1 MQRFIAFL
9 MALAFVGVSLAS
21 PAMAM
26 PADAAFHQAHCAERP
41 AMPMDHQKA
50 PAKSMDSQ
58 KCCFSVLPAVAVG
71 DAVADVRNNPM
82 PRSVVA
88 KVDDRTLA
96 GMNWTADPPPPRI
109 G

>member
-1 MQRFIAFL
+1 MRRLIAFL

-21 PAMAM
+21 PAMATRM
-26 PADAAFHQAHCAERP
+26 DAAAHQAHCAEMP
-41 AMPMDHQKA
+41 AMPMNHHKA

-58 KCCFSVLPAVAVG
+58 KCCFSALPAVAVG
-71 DAVADVRNNPM
+71 DAVAEVRDNPM
-82 PRSVVA
+82 PRLLVA
-88 KVDDRTLA
+88 KVDDRTLV

>member
-1 MQRFIAFL
+1 MRRLIAFL

-21 PAMAM
+21 PAMAT
-26 PADAAFHQAHCAERP
+26 PAEMASHQAHCAERP
-41 AMPMDHQKA
+41 TMPMDHHKA
-50 PAKSMDSQ
+50 PSKSMDSQ
-58 KCCFSVLPAVAVG
+58 KCCFSALPAVAVSG
-71 DAVADVRNNPM
+71 AAAEVRDNPM

-96 GMNWTADPPPPRI
+96 GLDWTADPPPPRI